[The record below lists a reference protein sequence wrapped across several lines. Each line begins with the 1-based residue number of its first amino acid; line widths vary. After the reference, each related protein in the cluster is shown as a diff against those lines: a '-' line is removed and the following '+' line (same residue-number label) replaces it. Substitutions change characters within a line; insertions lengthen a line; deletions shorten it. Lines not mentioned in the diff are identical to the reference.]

1 MKFLDLPH
9 SSLND
14 VDVKRKTLS
23 GTYNSTKSTCAECFN
38 LRVRNES
45 LRRDRRELVQKVARL
60 QAELAA
66 SDLRVREL
74 EKQVPSESAENKL
87 APLIAAIGRGGRKGK
102 PAARGRR

>member
-1 MKFLDLPH
+1 MKFLDLRR

-14 VDVKRKTLS
+14 EGVKRKTLS
-23 GTYNSTKSTCAECFN
+23 GTYNSTKSNCPECFN

-74 EKQVPSESAENKL
+74 EKQVPSESQENKL
-87 APLIAAIGRGGRKGK
+87 APLMAAISRGGRKGK
-102 PAARGRR
+102 SAVRGRR